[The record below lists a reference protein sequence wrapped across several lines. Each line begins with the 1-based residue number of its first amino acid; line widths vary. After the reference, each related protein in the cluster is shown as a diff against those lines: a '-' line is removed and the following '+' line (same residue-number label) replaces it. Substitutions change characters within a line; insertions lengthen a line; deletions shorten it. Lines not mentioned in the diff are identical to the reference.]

1 MKEIMEQY
9 GSVLIATVVCIGVLG
24 LLCQVPFA
32 GRKGLF
38 SGVGVYIEKQMDHAE
53 KENIVFDS
61 YWRKN
66 EEHTTG
72 NNRKSYFAEYHMY
85 LSGAIEVQCLR

>member
-1 MKEIMEQY
+1 MRLFKKSTILEIDLMMSCSLPFKMKEIMEQY
-9 GSVLIATVVCIGVLG
+9 GSILIATVVCIGVLG

-53 KENIVFDS
+53 KENLVFDS
-61 YWRKN
+61 YWRK
-66 EEHTTG
+66 
-72 NNRKSYFAEYHMY
+72 K
-85 LSGAIEVQCLR
+85 

>member
-1 MKEIMEQY
+1 MKEIMAQY

-32 GRKGLF
+32 ERKGLF

-53 KENIVFDS
+53 K
-61 YWRKN
+61 RKF
-66 EEHTTG
+66 
-72 NNRKSYFAEYHMY
+72 S
-85 LSGAIEVQCLR
+85 V

>member
-1 MKEIMEQY
+1 MKEIMAQY

-38 SGVGVYIEKQMDHAE
+38 SGVGVYIEK
-53 KENIVFDS
+53 
-61 YWRKN
+61 
-66 EEHTTG
+66 
-72 NNRKSYFAEYHMY
+72 RKS
-85 LSGAIEVQCLR
+85 

>member
-1 MKEIMEQY
+1 MKEIMAQY

-32 GRKGLF
+32 ERKGLF

-53 KENIVFDS
+53 KKNLVFDS
-61 YWRKN
+61 YWRK
-66 EEHTTG
+66 
-72 NNRKSYFAEYHMY
+72 K
-85 LSGAIEVQCLR
+85 